1 MGLEDTPDRPTYA
14 QGYALFG
21 KIVRHVKKHHE
32 VPVKTLAELM
42 ITVESFNYV
51 KEDSM

>member
-1 MGLEDTPDRPTYA
+1 MGLADTPDRPTYA

-21 KIVRHVKKHHE
+21 KIVRHVEMHHE

-42 ITVESFNYV
+42 ITIESLYSV